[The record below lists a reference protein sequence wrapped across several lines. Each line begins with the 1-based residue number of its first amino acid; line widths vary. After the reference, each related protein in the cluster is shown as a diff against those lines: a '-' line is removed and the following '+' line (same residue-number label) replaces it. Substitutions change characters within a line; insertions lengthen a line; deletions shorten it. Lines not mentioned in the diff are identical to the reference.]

1 MNIKSPKLF
10 VEINNFEIIFVVI
23 ENIEN
28 DNIKVLYKDNITN
41 EGISD
46 NKIFDFNLVVNN
58 LKKKIYFIEQK
69 LNFTFKE
76 AVIMIDS
83 FDCSVITL

>member
-1 MNIKSPKLF
+1 MNIKKSKLF

-41 EGISD
+41 E
-46 NKIFDFNLVVNN
+46 
-58 LKKKIYFIEQK
+58 E
-69 LNFTFKE
+69 
-76 AVIMIDS
+76 
-83 FDCSVITL
+83 